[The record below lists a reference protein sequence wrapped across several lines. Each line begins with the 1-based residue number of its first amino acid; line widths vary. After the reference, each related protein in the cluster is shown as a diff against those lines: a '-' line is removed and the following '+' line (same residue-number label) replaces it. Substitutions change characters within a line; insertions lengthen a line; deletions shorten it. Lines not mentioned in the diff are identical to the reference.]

1 MNETLIDLKKI
12 VNVTKD
18 NDIKDPG
25 LLKPVISAINGVLV
39 KNTNIEIKGA
49 DNKQIVI
56 EVSYH
61 TRQKMQHVVNDR
73 EMCSVLAKLLIDVYA
88 NFNRINN
95 IIRDYNTIKMANHE

>member
-12 VNVTKD
+12 VDVTRD
-18 NDIKDPG
+18 EDIKDPG
-25 LLKPVISAINGVLV
+25 LLRPVIGAINDVLV

-61 TRQKMQHVVNDR
+61 TRQKMQHVINDK
-73 EMCSVLAKLLIDVYA
+73 EMCTVLAKLLIDVYA
-88 NFNRINN
+88 KFNRINN
-95 IIRDYNTIKMANHE
+95 IIGDYNKTKCHE

>member
-12 VNVTKD
+12 VDVTRDK
-18 NDIKDPG
+18 DIKDPG
-25 LLKPVISAINGVLV
+25 LLRPVIGAINDVLV

-61 TRQKMQHVVNDR
+61 TRQKMQHVINDK
-73 EMCSVLAKLLIDVYA
+73 EMCTVLAKLLIDVYTK
-88 NFNRINN
+88 FNRISN
-95 IIRDYNTIKMANHE
+95 IINDYNKTKCHE

>member
-12 VNVTKD
+12 VDVTKD
-18 NDIKDPG
+18 KDIKDPG
-25 LLKPVISAINGVLV
+25 LLRPVIGAINDVLV

-61 TRQKMQHVVNDR
+61 TRQKMQHVINDK
-73 EMCSVLAKLLIDVYA
+73 EMCTVLAKLLIDVYA
-88 NFNRINN
+88 KFNRISN
-95 IIRDYNTIKMANHE
+95 IINDYNKTKCHE

>member
-12 VNVTKD
+12 VDVTKD

-25 LLKPVISAINGVLV
+25 LLRPVVAAINDVLV
-39 KNTNIEIKGA
+39 KNTNIEIVDA

-56 EVSYH
+56 GVSYN
-61 TRQKMQHVVNDR
+61 TRQRLQNVINDK

-88 NFNRINN
+88 KFNRINN
-95 IIRDYNTIKMANHE
+95 IIHNYNKTKCHE

>member
-1 MNETLIDLKKI
+1 MNETLVDLKKI
-12 VNVTKD
+12 VDVTRD

-25 LLKPVISAINGVLV
+25 LLKPVIGAINDVLV

-61 TRQKMQHVVNDR
+61 TRQKMQHVINDK
-73 EMCSVLAKLLIDVYA
+73 EMCTVLAKLLIDVYA
-88 NFNRINN
+88 KFNRISN
-95 IIRDYNTIKMANHE
+95 IINDYNKTKCHE

>member
-12 VNVTKD
+12 VDVTRDK
-18 NDIKDPG
+18 DIKDPG
-25 LLKPVISAINGVLV
+25 LLRPVIGAINDVLV

-61 TRQKMQHVVNDR
+61 TRQKMQHVINDK
-73 EMCSVLAKLLIDVYA
+73 EMCTVLAKLLIDVYA
-88 NFNRINN
+88 KLNRISN
-95 IIRDYNTIKMANHE
+95 IINDYNKTKYHE